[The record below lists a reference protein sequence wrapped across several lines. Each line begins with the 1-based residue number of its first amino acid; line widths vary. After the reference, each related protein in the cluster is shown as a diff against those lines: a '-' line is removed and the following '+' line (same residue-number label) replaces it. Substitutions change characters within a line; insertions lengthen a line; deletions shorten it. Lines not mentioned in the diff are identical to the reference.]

1 MWYHHDAG
9 AEPHA
14 RRRRGDP
21 GQGGQ
26 GVEPIVAVHPAHGS
40 DTDGVAADPQRVL
53 TPLFG
58 ALRQFLDQLGG
69 ARFVGCD
76 DQADRSSRIGRHGS
90 ILIACSGQD
99 ATALCRSVSGTFVAL
114 SVTIAYPW
122 SSRSKAS
129 GATALHR
136 ACPIHFAPSTTTFT
150 SGPPRSLPLHPHGN
164 DSYI

>member
-26 GVEPIVAVHPAHGS
+26 GVEPKVAVHPAHGS
-40 DTDGVAADPQRVL
+40 DTDGVVGDPQRVL

-58 ALRQFLDQLGG
+58 PRRQMLNQLGDAG
-69 ARFVGCD
+69 FVGCD
-76 DQADRSSRIGRHGS
+76 DQANRPSRIRRHGS

-99 ATALCRSVSGTFVAL
+99 ATALYRSASGTSAAL
-114 SVTIAYPW
+114 SVTIAY
-122 SSRSKAS
+122 
-129 GATALHR
+129 
-136 ACPIHFAPSTTTFT
+136 
-150 SGPPRSLPLHPHGN
+150 
-164 DSYI
+164 